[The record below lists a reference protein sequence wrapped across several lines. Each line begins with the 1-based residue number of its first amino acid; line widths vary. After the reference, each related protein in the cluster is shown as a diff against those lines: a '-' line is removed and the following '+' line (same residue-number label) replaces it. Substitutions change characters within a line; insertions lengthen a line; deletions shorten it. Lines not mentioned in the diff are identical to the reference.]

1 MQKIFLSLAVLLASV
16 GWANAANGFSE
27 SSVVA
32 STTSVPSNF
41 IGSYYGLLY
50 DIEMMGN
57 TGYDDQ
63 NMTFTVTTGNVLH
76 GVLPQIGSMPGTITI
91 DLPISVATDGTM
103 ATTADAST
111 KVGTLVIPSFGI
123 TISLT
128 LDGSASTAFSN
139 ATIDPVTNE
148 MNFTLKVKGSYFGT
162 NFPASVS
169 FTSSVFTP

>member
-1 MQKIFLSLAVLLASV
+1 MKKLFLSLAVLLASV
-16 GWANAANGFSE
+16 GWTNAANGLSE
-27 SSVVA
+27 SFVVF

-50 DIEMMGN
+50 DIEMNGQ
-57 TGYDDQ
+57 TGYADQ
-63 NMTFTVTTGNVLH
+63 NMTFTVTTGDRLQ
-76 GVLPQIGSMPGTITI
+76 GTLPQIGSMPGTITI
-91 DLPISVATDGTM
+91 NLPISVATSGTLT
-103 ATTADAST
+103 TTAGPSDP
-111 KVGTLVIPSFGI
+111 VGNLTIGGFLTIP
-123 TISLT
+123 LY

-139 ATIDPVTNE
+139 ASIDPVTNE